1 MKKIITVLLLT
12 MAVSLIFSGC
22 SSKEVDYLEKVKEA
36 GVIKLG
42 VAADYPPFE
51 FHKAI
56 DGNDAVVGFDIE
68 IAKKIAEDMGVKLEI
83 IDMQFEG
90 LLPAMAGNKV
100 DMIISGMNPTE
111 ERAKSVDFSV
121 VYYDPYQTMLIK
133 ADMIDEFNTVEAF
146 IGKDVGVQKSSTQ
159 ENTAK
164 EQFGDSEIVGLAK
177 IPNLIMELKADK
189 IDAII
194 LESTVANQYANAND
208 DLVVN
213 GLDLGKEGGVAVAI
227 QKDTG
232 AFLDQI
238 NVTLQHLIDS
248 GELDQYIIDAKELS
262 EN

>member
-1 MKKIITVLLLT
+1 MKKIITVLVLVIAVLL
-12 MAVSLIFSGC
+12 MFSGC
-22 SSKEVDYLEKVKEA
+22 SSKETDYLGEVKEA
-36 GVIKLG
+36 GIIKLG

-56 DGNDAVVGFDIE
+56 NGNDVIAGFDIE
-68 IAKKIAEDMGVKLEI
+68 IAKKIAEDMGVELEI
-83 IDMQFEG
+83 VDMQFEG

-133 ADMIDEFNTVEAF
+133 ADKINEFNTVESF
-146 IGKDVGVQKSSTQ
+146 EGEDVGVQKSSTQ

-164 EQFGDSEIVGLAK
+164 EKFGNSEIKALAK
-177 IPNLIMELKADK
+177 IPNLIMELKAGK

-227 QKDTG
+227 PKNSG

-238 NVTLQHLIDS
+238 NLTLQNLIDS